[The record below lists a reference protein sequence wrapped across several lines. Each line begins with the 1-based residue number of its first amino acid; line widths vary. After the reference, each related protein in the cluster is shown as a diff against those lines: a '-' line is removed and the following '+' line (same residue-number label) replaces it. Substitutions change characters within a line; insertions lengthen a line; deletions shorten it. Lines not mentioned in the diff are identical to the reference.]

1 MTSGPRSTVT
11 ASTLR
16 VDDDSSRAVRAMTG
30 PSAEITGIWLH
41 CHEEDAPSSMVI
53 RPRDYPL
60 RPARWRDARELM
72 VEKHH
77 DAPAAGN

>member
-1 MTSGPRSTVT
+1 
-11 ASTLR
+11 
-16 VDDDSSRAVRAMTG
+16 MTG
-30 PSAEITGIWLH
+30 PSAEITGIWLN

-60 RPARWRDARELM
+60 RPARWRDERELM

-77 DAPAAGN
+77 DAVTAP